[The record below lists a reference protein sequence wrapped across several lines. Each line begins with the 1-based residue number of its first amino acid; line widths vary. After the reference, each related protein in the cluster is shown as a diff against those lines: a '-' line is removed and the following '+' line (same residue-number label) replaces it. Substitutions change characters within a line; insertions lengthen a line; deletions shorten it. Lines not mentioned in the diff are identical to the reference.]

1 MGHAMSD
8 TAKSATGGGSHEG
21 FTAEE
26 RAAMKERAK
35 ELRAEARRGERDAK
49 AREQGEA
56 DLREKIDEMSGN
68 DRDIAEHL
76 HALVADVAPDLMP
89 KTWYGQPAWARDGQ
103 IICFFQPAEKFGSRY
118 PTLGFNDPAK
128 LDDGT
133 MWPTSFALTEWNA
146 ANESTIRALVARAAS

>member
-1 MGHAMSD
+1 MSE
-8 TAKSATGGGSHEG
+8 TAKSTTSGTKNEG

-35 ELRAEARRGERDAK
+35 ELKAEARRGERDAK

-56 DLREKIDEMSGN
+56 DVREKIAELSGN

-76 HALVADVAPDLMP
+76 HALIAADVPELTP
-89 KTWYGQPAWARDGQ
+89 KTWYGMPAYAKDGQ
-103 IICFFQPAEKFGSRY
+103 IVCFFQPAEKFKARY
-118 PTLGFNDPAK
+118 PTFGFNDPAN

-133 MWPTSFALTEWNA
+133 LWPTAFALTEWNDK
-146 ANESTIRALVARAAS
+146 NEKAIRALVKKAAS